1 MNDDFY
7 NENDDYES
15 YRERRQREREERIR
29 NLLNRREAY
38 NNRENNENIYND
50 RKYESYNTNEP
61 KKKRKIGQK
70 ILSLILCALLGF
82 GGGYF
87 VAKVFI
93 ENKPAVEV
101 KEAPSNAPTISIN
114 PTGEEGVVEA
124 VAKKALP
131 SVVGITTVET
141 VEGFFG
147 AQELQ
152 GVGSGIIVAKDGYI
166 LTNSHVVGDGKA
178 KSIDVLL
185 DDNSTVSAE
194 LLWNDASMDL
204 AVIKV
209 NKTGLVAAEL
219 GDSEKLNIGEKAIAI
234 GNPLGLNFNRSVTAG
249 YISGIGRTLTTRDGK
264 AISNLI
270 QTDAAINQGNS
281 GGPLLNSKGQV
292 IGINSAKIGGEGT
305 EGLGF
310 AIPINTAKEIVTSL
324 IEKGDAKPIVL
335 GIQIADYEYYKAYF
349 RIKDNYSGVIILKIE
364 PNSIAQKNGLMQND
378 IITKVGDKNIKNTDD
393 LRTSLIKYK
402 TGDTLTL
409 TILRNGS
416 EKTLDIQL

>member
-50 RKYESYNTNEP
+50 NKHESYNTNEP

-87 VAKVFI
+87 GAKVFV
-93 ENKPAVEV
+93 ENKPAAEV
-101 KEAPSNAPTISIN
+101 KETPSNTPTISIK

-185 DDNSTVSAE
+185 DDNSTVPAE

>member
-1 MNDDFY
+1 MSDDFY

-15 YRERRQREREERIR
+15 YRERRQREREERIK
-29 NLLNRREAY
+29 NLLDRREAY
-38 NNRENNENIYND
+38 NNRENNENFYSD
-50 RKYESYNTNEP
+50 RNYENQKQPEP
-61 KKKRKIGQK
+61 KKKKGTGK
-70 ILSLILCALLGF
+70 KLLSLILCALFGF
-82 GGGYF
+82 GGGF
-87 VAKVFI
+87 LGAKVFD
-93 ENKPAVEV
+93 ENKPVEV
-101 KEAPSNAPTISIN
+101 REVPSNAPSISIK

-152 GVGSGIIVAKDGYI
+152 GVGSGIIVANDGYI

-178 KSIDVLL
+178 SRIDVLL
-185 DDNSTVSAE
+185 DDNSTVPAR

-209 NKTGLVAAEL
+209 DKTGLVAAEL

-335 GIQIADYEYYKAYF
+335 GIQIADYDYYKAYF
-349 RIKDNYSGVIILKIE
+349 RIKDKYTGVIILKIE

-378 IITKVGDKNIKNTDD
+378 VITKVGDKDIKNTDD

-402 TGDTLTL
+402 TGDTLNM

-416 EKTLDIQL
+416 ENTIDIQL

>member
-87 VAKVFI
+87 GAKVLV

-185 DDNSTVSAE
+185 DDNSTVPAE

>member
-1 MNDDFY
+1 MSDDFY

-15 YRERRQREREERIR
+15 YRERRQREREERIK
-29 NLLNRREAY
+29 NLLDRREAY
-38 NNRENNENIYND
+38 NNRENNENFYSD
-50 RKYESYNTNEP
+50 RNYESQKQPEP
-61 KKKRKIGQK
+61 KKKKGTGK
-70 ILSLILCALLGF
+70 KLLSLILCALIGF
-82 GGGYF
+82 GGGF
-87 VAKVFI
+87 LGAKVFD
-93 ENKPAVEV
+93 ENKPVEV
-101 KEAPSNAPTISIN
+101 REVPSNAPSISIK

-152 GVGSGIIVAKDGYI
+152 GVGSGIIVANDGYI

-178 KSIDVLL
+178 SRIDVLL
-185 DDNSTVSAE
+185 DDNSTVPAR

-209 NKTGLVAAEL
+209 DKTGLVAAEL

-335 GIQIADYEYYKAYF
+335 GIQIADYDYYKAYF
-349 RIKDNYSGVIILKIE
+349 RIKDKYTGVIILKIE
-364 PNSIAQKNGLMQND
+364 PNTIAQKNGLMQND
-378 IITKVGDKNIKNTDD
+378 VITKVGDKDIKNTDD

-402 TGDTLTL
+402 TGDTLNM

-416 EKTLDIQL
+416 ENTIDIQL

>member
-1 MNDDFY
+1 MSDDFY
-7 NENDDYES
+7 NKNDDYES
-15 YRERRQREREERIR
+15 YRERRQREREERIK
-29 NLLNRREAY
+29 NLLDRREAY
-38 NNRENNENIYND
+38 NNRENNENFYSD
-50 RKYESYNTNEP
+50 RNYESQKQPEP
-61 KKKRKIGQK
+61 KKKKGVGTK
-70 ILSLILCALLGF
+70 LLSLILCALLGF
-82 GGGYF
+82 GGGYLG
-87 VAKVFI
+87 AKVFD
-93 ENKPAVEV
+93 ENKPVEV
-101 KEAPSNAPTISIN
+101 REVPSNVPSISIK

-152 GVGSGIIVAKDGYI
+152 GVGSGIIVANDGYI

-178 KSIDVLL
+178 SRIDVLL
-185 DDNSTVSAE
+185 DDNSTVPAR

-209 NKTGLVAAEL
+209 DKTGLVAAEL

-335 GIQIADYEYYKAYF
+335 GIQIADYDYYKAYF
-349 RIKDNYSGVIILKIE
+349 RIKDKYTGVIILKIE

-378 IITKVGDKNIKNTDD
+378 VITKVGDKDIKNTDD

-402 TGDTLTL
+402 TGDTLNM

-416 EKTLDIQL
+416 ENTIDIQL

>member
-1 MNDDFY
+1 MSDDFY

-15 YRERRQREREERIR
+15 YRERRQREREERIK
-29 NLLNRREAY
+29 NLLDRREAY
-38 NNRENNENIYND
+38 NNRENNENFYSDGNYQSQT
-50 RKYESYNTNEP
+50 KPEP
-61 KKKRKIGQK
+61 KKKKGTGK
-70 ILSLILCALLGF
+70 KLLSLILCALLGF
-82 GGGYF
+82 GGGF
-87 VAKVFI
+87 IGAKVFD
-93 ENKPAVEV
+93 ENKPAEV
-101 KEAPSNAPTISIN
+101 REVPSNAPSISIK

-152 GVGSGIIVAKDGYI
+152 GVGSGIIVANDGYI

-178 KSIDVLL
+178 SRIDVLL
-185 DDNSTVSAE
+185 DDNSTVPAR

-209 NKTGLVAAEL
+209 DKTGLVAAEL

-335 GIQIADYEYYKAYF
+335 GIQIADYDYYKAYF
-349 RIKDNYSGVIILKIE
+349 RIKDKYTGVIILKIE

-378 IITKVGDKNIKNTDD
+378 VITKVGDKDIKNTDD

-402 TGDTLTL
+402 TGDTLNM

-416 EKTLDIQL
+416 ENTIDIQL

>member
-87 VAKVFI
+87 GAKVSV

-185 DDNSTVSAE
+185 DDNSTVPAE

>member
-1 MNDDFY
+1 M
-7 NENDDYES
+7 
-15 YRERRQREREERIR
+15 
-29 NLLNRREAY
+29 
-38 NNRENNENIYND
+38 
-50 RKYESYNTNEP
+50 
-61 KKKRKIGQK
+61 
-70 ILSLILCALLGF
+70 
-82 GGGYF
+82 
-87 VAKVFI
+87 
-93 ENKPAVEV
+93 
-101 KEAPSNAPTISIN
+101 
-114 PTGEEGVVEA
+114 
-124 VAKKALP
+124 
-131 SVVGITTVET
+131 
-141 VEGFFG
+141 
-147 AQELQ
+147 
-152 GVGSGIIVAKDGYI
+152 
-166 LTNSHVVGDGKA
+166 TNSHVVGDGKA
-178 KSIDVLL
+178 SRIDVLL
-185 DDNSTVSAE
+185 DDNSTVPAR

-209 NKTGLVAAEL
+209 DKTGLVAAEL

-335 GIQIADYEYYKAYF
+335 GIQIADYDYYKAYF
-349 RIKDNYSGVIILKIE
+349 RIKDKYTGVIILKIE

-378 IITKVGDKNIKNTDD
+378 VITKVGDKDIKNTDD

-402 TGDTLTL
+402 TGDTLNM
-409 TILRNGS
+409 TILRNGA
-416 EKTLDIQL
+416 ENTIDIQL

>member
-1 MNDDFY
+1 MSDDFY

-15 YRERRQREREERIR
+15 YRERRQREREERIK
-29 NLLNRREAY
+29 NLLDRREAY
-38 NNRENNENIYND
+38 NNRENNENFYSD
-50 RKYESYNTNEP
+50 RNYESQKQPEP
-61 KKKRKIGQK
+61 KKKKGADK
-70 ILSLILCALLGF
+70 KLLSLILCALLGF
-82 GGGYF
+82 GGGF
-87 VAKVFI
+87 LGAKVFD
-93 ENKPAVEV
+93 ENKPVEV
-101 KEAPSNAPTISIN
+101 REVPSNAPSISIK

-152 GVGSGIIVAKDGYI
+152 GVGSGIIVANDGYI

-178 KSIDVLL
+178 SRIDVLL
-185 DDNSTVSAE
+185 DDNSTVPAR

-209 NKTGLVAAEL
+209 DKTGLVAAEL

-335 GIQIADYEYYKAYF
+335 GIQIADYDYYKAYF
-349 RIKDNYSGVIILKIE
+349 RIKDKYTGVIILKIE

-378 IITKVGDKNIKNTDD
+378 VITKVGDKDIKNTDD

-402 TGDTLTL
+402 TGDTLNM
-409 TILRNGS
+409 TILRNGA
-416 EKTLDIQL
+416 ENTIDIQL

>member
-1 MNDDFY
+1 MSDDFY

-15 YRERRQREREERIR
+15 YRERRQREREERIK
-29 NLLNRREAY
+29 NLLDRREAY
-38 NNRENNENIYND
+38 NNRENNENFYSD
-50 RKYESYNTNEP
+50 RNYESQKQTEA
-61 KKKRKIGQK
+61 KKKKGTGK
-70 ILSLILCALLGF
+70 KLLSLILCTLLGF
-82 GGGYF
+82 GGGF
-87 VAKVFI
+87 LGAKVFD
-93 ENKPAVEV
+93 ENRPVEV
-101 KEAPSNAPTISIN
+101 REVPSNAPSISIK

-147 AQELQ
+147 SQELQ
-152 GVGSGIIVAKDGYI
+152 GVGSGIIVANDGYI

-178 KSIDVLL
+178 SRIDVLL
-185 DDNSTVSAE
+185 DDNSTVPAR

-209 NKTGLVAAEL
+209 DKTGLVAAEL

-335 GIQIADYEYYKAYF
+335 GIQIADYDYYKAYF
-349 RIKDNYSGVIILKIE
+349 RIKDKYTGVIILKIE

-378 IITKVGDKNIKNTDD
+378 VITKVGDKDIKNTDD

-402 TGDTLTL
+402 TGDTLNM

-416 EKTLDIQL
+416 ENTIDIQL

>member
-1 MNDDFY
+1 MSDDFY

-15 YRERRQREREERIR
+15 YRERRQREREERIK
-29 NLLNRREAY
+29 NLLDRREAY
-38 NNRENNENIYND
+38 NNRENNENFYSD
-50 RKYESYNTNEP
+50 RNYESQKQPEP
-61 KKKRKIGQK
+61 KKKNGTGQK
-70 ILSLILCALLGF
+70 LLSLILCALIGF
-82 GGGYF
+82 GGGYLG
-87 VAKVFI
+87 ARVFD
-93 ENKPAVEV
+93 ENKPVEV
-101 KEAPSNAPTISIN
+101 REVPSNTPSISIK

-152 GVGSGIIVAKDGYI
+152 GVGSGIIVANDGYI

-178 KSIDVLL
+178 SRIDVLL
-185 DDNSTVSAE
+185 DDNSTVPAR

-209 NKTGLVAAEL
+209 DKTGLVAAEL

-335 GIQIADYEYYKAYF
+335 GIQIADYDYYKAYF
-349 RIKDNYSGVIILKIE
+349 RIKDKYTGVIILKIE

-378 IITKVGDKNIKNTDD
+378 VITKVGDKDIKNTDD

-402 TGDTLTL
+402 TGDTLNM

-416 EKTLDIQL
+416 ENTIDIQL

>member
-38 NNRENNENIYND
+38 NNRDNNENIYND

-87 VAKVFI
+87 GAKVFV

-185 DDNSTVSAE
+185 DDNSTVPAE

>member
-50 RKYESYNTNEP
+50 NKHESYNTNEP

-87 VAKVFI
+87 GAKVFV
-93 ENKPAVEV
+93 ENKPAAEV
-101 KEAPSNAPTISIN
+101 KEAPSNAPTISIK

-185 DDNSTVSAE
+185 DDNSTVPAE

>member
-87 VAKVFI
+87 GVKVLV

-185 DDNSTVSAE
+185 DDNSTVPAE

>member
-1 MNDDFY
+1 MSDDFY

-15 YRERRQREREERIR
+15 YRERRQREREERIK
-29 NLLNRREAY
+29 NLLDRREAY
-38 NNRENNENIYND
+38 NNRENNENFYSD
-50 RKYESYNTNEP
+50 RNYESQKQPEP
-61 KKKRKIGQK
+61 KKKKGTGK
-70 ILSLILCALLGF
+70 KFLSLILCALLGF
-82 GGGYF
+82 GGGYLG
-87 VAKVFI
+87 ARVFD
-93 ENKPAVEV
+93 ENKPVEV
-101 KEAPSNAPTISIN
+101 REVPSNAPSISIK

-124 VAKKALP
+124 VSKKALP

-152 GVGSGIIVAKDGYI
+152 GVGSGIIVANDGYI

-178 KSIDVLL
+178 SRIDVLL
-185 DDNSTVSAE
+185 DDNSTVPAR

-209 NKTGLVAAEL
+209 DKTGLVAAEL

-335 GIQIADYEYYKAYF
+335 GIQIADYDYYKAYF
-349 RIKDNYSGVIILKIE
+349 RIKDKYTGVIILKIE

-378 IITKVGDKNIKNTDD
+378 VITKVGDKDIKNTDD

-402 TGDTLTL
+402 TGDTLNM

-416 EKTLDIQL
+416 ENTIDIQL